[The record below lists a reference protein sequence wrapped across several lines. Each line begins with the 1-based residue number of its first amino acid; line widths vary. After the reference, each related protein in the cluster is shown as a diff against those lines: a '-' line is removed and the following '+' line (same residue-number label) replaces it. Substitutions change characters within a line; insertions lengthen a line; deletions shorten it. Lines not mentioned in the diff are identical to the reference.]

1 MIERD
6 LFQLAL
12 NIQDPWIIDC
22 IDFNSDEKRLDI
34 WINFQK
40 GSEFPCPECEQPGCK
55 AYDTSEKIW
64 RHLNFFQHKC
74 YLHCRVPRVEC
85 KDCGIHQVQVPWARK
100 KSGFTLLMDSLIL
113 LMAKKMPVSHIADLI
128 EEHDTKVWRVIEYY
142 VNGARK
148 FEDHSEVSVI
158 GIDETSCKKGHQ
170 YITVVADL
178 DTSKVLYLTEGKDS
192 STITRFKEDFSHH
205 KGIPA
210 NINQICCDMSPA
222 FIFGINNNFP
232 GSDITFDKFHI
243 MKLLNEALDQVRRKE
258 QLGNVLLKKTRYIWL
273 KNPSSLTKKQQKEL
287 GNLKQINLKTVRA
300 YNIKLALQIFWSI
313 EDWVIAEKYLIKWY
327 FWATHSRLDPIIK
340 AAKTIKMHWKGV
352 VNYIESR
359 VTNGLLEGLN
369 SSIQALKKCAK
380 GYRNTKNFMTMIY
393 LRLGQF
399 KFDLPT

>member
-1 MIERD
+1 M
-6 LFQLAL
+6 
-12 NIQDPWIIDC
+12 
-22 IDFNSDEKRLDI
+22 
-34 WINFQK
+34 
-40 GSEFPCPECEQPGCK
+40 
-55 AYDTSEKIW
+55 
-64 RHLNFFQHKC
+64 
-74 YLHCRVPRVEC
+74 
-85 KDCGIHQVQVPWARK
+85 
-100 KSGFTLLMDSLIL
+100 
-113 LMAKKMPVSHIADLI
+113 
-128 EEHDTKVWRVIEYY
+128 
-142 VNGARK
+142 
-148 FEDHSEVSVI
+148 
-158 GIDETSCKKGHQ
+158 
-170 YITVVADL
+170 

-205 KGIPA
+205 KGTPA